1 MILTINLD
9 PVEALPKLYD
19 AVDGITRMVID
30 AKDNV
35 NNPETKA
42 ARETIVTN
50 ALKMLGAEPQNSEG
64 SKKKLTPREFALAA
78 LDFVKPLMKLD
89 PERTVN
95 ALHQLYT
102 LEEGEKD
109 TLPKAFTALTKS
121 VMQKDVQ
128 DFLSSLADLNG
139 LSFGTTSA
147 EPTSSISAPTA

>member
-19 AVDGITRMVID
+19 AVDGITRMVMD

-42 ARETIVTN
+42 ARENIVTN

-147 EPTSSISAPTA
+147 EPTSSISEHTA

>member
-1 MILTINLD
+1 MTLTINLD

-19 AVDGITRMVID
+19 AVDGITRMIMD

-35 NNPETKA
+35 DNPETKA
-42 ARETIVTN
+42 ARETIVAN
-50 ALKMLGAEPQNSEG
+50 ALKMLGVEAQPG
-64 SKKKLTPREFALAA
+64 GKKKLTTREFTLAA

-102 LEEGEKD
+102 LEEGEED

-128 DFLSSLADLNG
+128 DFFSSLDDLNA

-147 EPTSSISAPTA
+147 APTSSISAPTA

>member
-1 MILTINLD
+1 
-9 PVEALPKLYD
+9 
-19 AVDGITRMVID
+19 
-30 AKDNV
+30 
-35 NNPETKA
+35 
-42 ARETIVTN
+42 
-50 ALKMLGAEPQNSEG
+50 
-64 SKKKLTPREFALAA
+64 
-78 LDFVKPLMKLD
+78 MKLD

-147 EPTSSISAPTA
+147 EPTSSISEHTA

>member
-19 AVDGITRMVID
+19 AVDGITRMVMD
-30 AKDNV
+30 ARDNV

>member
-19 AVDGITRMVID
+19 AVDGITRMVMD

-147 EPTSSISAPTA
+147 EPTSSISEHTA

>member
-19 AVDGITRMVID
+19 AVDGITRMVMD

-78 LDFVKPLMKLD
+78 LDFVKPLMKLE

-109 TLPKAFTALTKS
+109 TLPKALTALTKS

>member
-19 AVDGITRMVID
+19 AVDGITRMVMD

>member
-19 AVDGITRMVID
+19 AVDGITRMVMD

-35 NNPETKA
+35 DNPETKA
-42 ARETIVTN
+42 ARETIVKN

>member
-19 AVDGITRMVID
+19 AVDGITRMIMD

-35 NNPETKA
+35 DNPETKA
-42 ARETIVTN
+42 ARETIVAN
-50 ALKMLGAEPQNSEG
+50 AMKLLGAEETAED
-64 SKKKLTPREFALAA
+64 KKKLTPREFALAA
-78 LDFVKPLMKLD
+78 LDFIKPLMKLD
-89 PERTVN
+89 PQRTMN

-102 LEEGEKD
+102 LEKGEKD

-121 VMQKDVQ
+121 VMQEDMQ

-147 EPTSSISAPTA
+147 EPTSSISAPTE

>member
-1 MILTINLD
+1 
-9 PVEALPKLYD
+9 
-19 AVDGITRMVID
+19 
-30 AKDNV
+30 
-35 NNPETKA
+35 
-42 ARETIVTN
+42 
-50 ALKMLGAEPQNSEG
+50 MLGAEPQNSEG

>member
-19 AVDGITRMVID
+19 AVDGITRMVMD

-147 EPTSSISAPTA
+147 EPTSSISAHTA

>member
-19 AVDGITRMVID
+19 AVDGITRMIMD

-35 NNPETKA
+35 DNPETKA
-42 ARETIVTN
+42 ARETIVAN
-50 ALKMLGAEPQNSEG
+50 AMKLLGAEPSETAEG
-64 SKKKLTPREFALAA
+64 KKKLTPREFALAA
-78 LDFVKPLMKLD
+78 LDFIKPLMKLD
-89 PERTVN
+89 PQRTMN
-95 ALHQLYT
+95 AL
-102 LEEGEKD
+102 KD

-121 VMQKDVQ
+121 VMQEDMQ

-147 EPTSSISAPTA
+147 EPTSSISAPTE

>member
-19 AVDGITRMVID
+19 AVDGITRMIMD
-30 AKDNV
+30 AK

-42 ARETIVTN
+42 ARETIVAN
-50 ALKMLGAEPQNSEG
+50 AMKLLGAEPSETAEG
-64 SKKKLTPREFALAA
+64 KKKLTPREFALAA
-78 LDFVKPLMKLD
+78 LDFIKPLMKLD
-89 PERTVN
+89 PQRTMN

-102 LEEGEKD
+102 LEKGEKD

-121 VMQKDVQ
+121 VMQEDMQ

-147 EPTSSISAPTA
+147 APTSSISAPTE

>member
-1 MILTINLD
+1 MILTINLN

-19 AVDGITRMVID
+19 AVDGITRMVMD

-35 NNPETKA
+35 NNPEIKA
-42 ARETIVTN
+42 ARETIVAN
-50 ALKMLGAEPQNSEG
+50 ALKMLGAEPQPGE
-64 SKKKLTPREFALAA
+64 KKKLTPREFALAA

-147 EPTSSISAPTA
+147 EPTSSISEHTA

>member
-19 AVDGITRMVID
+19 AVDGITRMVMD

-35 NNPETKA
+35 DNPETKA

-50 ALKMLGAEPQNSEG
+50 AMKMLGAEPQNSEG